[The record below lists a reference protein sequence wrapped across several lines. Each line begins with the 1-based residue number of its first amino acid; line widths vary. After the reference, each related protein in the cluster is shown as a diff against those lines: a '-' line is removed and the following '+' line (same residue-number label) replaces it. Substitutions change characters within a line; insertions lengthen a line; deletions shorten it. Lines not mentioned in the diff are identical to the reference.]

1 MTLDEQMLASLI
13 CQLANASSKTI
24 GEQIELRI
32 KAQVKKIMLK
42 SEKERGL
49 E

>member
-1 MTLDEQMLASLI
+1 MTLDEQMIASLI

-24 GEQIELRI
+24 GEQIELKI
-32 KAQVKKIMLK
+32 KARVKKLLLE

-49 E
+49 Q

>member
-24 GEQIELRI
+24 GEQIELKI
-32 KAQVKKIMLK
+32 KVQVKKIMLK
-42 SEKERGL
+42 SERERGL